1 VRCKTILVLH
11 FYVLDKAINKYEL
24 KMILE
29 ESLHCTV
36 HWKLN
41 KEVTLTGKLVV
52 AVGPQYFRAAKS

>member
-1 VRCKTILVLH
+1 M
-11 FYVLDKAINKYEL
+11 LDKSINKYEL
-24 KMILE
+24 KIILE